1 MVFLC
6 THTHTHTHI
15 HAYLHKH
22 SYQTHINIRTS
33 THVHKHYSIK
43 MYIYIHIQNMLT
55 QKYTLTKVH
64 VGTKTQIAHLSFTKA
79 HIFRDTTIHTYAY
92 TYTKHRYT
100 QYTHIDTHIKNK
112 HSNASTY
119 VECRYIQKRTHLNAY
134 IPTHTFTNTPNHMHI
149 FAMQISKVKG
159 VEGGRGR
166 GQRNIA
172 LPSSPVLR

>member
-1 MVFLC
+1 MH
-6 THTHTHTHI
+6 THTHTHTHT
-15 HAYLHKH
+15 HAYIHKH

-33 THVHKHYSIK
+33 THVHKHYSTK

-79 HIFRDTTIHTYAY
+79 HIFRDTTIHRYAY

-134 IPTHTFTNTPNHMHI
+134 FPTHTFTNTYFTQHTKSHAHFRN
-149 FAMQISKVKG
+149 ANRQG
-159 VEGGRGR
+159 VGSGGGRGR
-166 GQRNIA
+166 EIGRA
-172 LPSSPVLR
+172 SCRERG